1 MPLIIEECANA
12 VAHLR
17 LNRPEALNALNAD
30 LIDALLE
37 AVQRHDANP
46 DIGCIVLYGTDR
58 AFVAGAD
65 IKAMQPN
72 GFADLQAEEMFV
84 FRVNEIAKT
93 QKPLIAVVEG
103 YALGGGCELAMAC
116 DIILAS
122 EKAQFGQPE
131 ITIGTIPGLGGSQRL
146 IRAVGKAKAM
156 DLVLS
161 GRRMG
166 AEEAERAGLVA
177 RIIPADEIH
186 AEATKLAETIA
197 GYSRPVVKMAK
208 QAVNLAEETTLA
220 QGLANEKQLFEATF
234 ALEDRYEGMTAFM
247 EKRAPKWQQR

>member
-1 MPLIIEECANA
+1 MTLIIEECANG

-17 LNRPEALNALNAD
+17 LNRPEALNALNAE
-30 LIDALLE
+30 LIEALLE
-37 AVQRHDANP
+37 AVQHHDANL
-46 DIGCIVLYGTDR
+46 DTGCIVLYGTDR

-65 IKAMQPN
+65 IKAMQPKN
-72 GFADLQAEEMFV
+72 FANLQAEEMFV
-84 FRVNEIAKT
+84 FRINEIAKI
-93 QKPLIAVVEG
+93 QKPLIAVVDG

-122 EKAQFGQPE
+122 EQAQFGQPE
-131 ITIGTIPGLGGSQRL
+131 ITLGTIPGLGGTQRL
-146 IRAVGKAKAM
+146 TRAVGKAKAM

-177 RIIPADEIH
+177 RVIPSEEIH

-208 QAVNLAEETTLA
+208 QAVNLGHETTLT

-234 ALEDRYEGMTAFM
+234 ALEDRREGMSAFM
-247 EKRAPKWQQR
+247 EKRTPEWRQR

>member
-1 MPLIIEECANA
+1 MTLIIEKCARG

-17 LNRPEALNALNAD
+17 LNRPEALNALNAA

-37 AVQRHDANP
+37 AVQRHNSNP
-46 DIGCIVLYGTDR
+46 EIGCIVLYGTDR

-65 IKAMQPN
+65 IKAMLPKD
-72 GFADLQAEEMFV
+72 FADVQAEEMFV
-84 FRVNEIAKT
+84 FRINDLAKI

-122 EKAQFGQPE
+122 EKAQFAQPE
-131 ITIGTIPGLGGSQRL
+131 ITLGTIPGLGGTQRL
-146 IRAVGKAKAM
+146 TRAVGKAKAM

-161 GRRMG
+161 GRRMK
-166 AEEAERAGLVA
+166 AEEAERAGLVS
-177 RIIPADEIH
+177 RIVPSEELH

-197 GYSRPVVKMAK
+197 GYSHPVVKMAK
-208 QAVNLAEETTLA
+208 QAVNLAAETTLS
-220 QGLANEKQLFEATF
+220 QGLQNEKQLFEASF
-234 ALEDRYEGMTAFM
+234 ALEDRREGMTAFA
-247 EKRAPKWQQR
+247 EKRKPVWQQR